1 MIVISLTLTVKGA
14 MKQLT
19 TRAGRL
25 AYEEQGSGAP
35 LVLLHSAGHD
45 HHDFDA
51 ILPELAQR
59 HRVIALDWPGFGE
72 SEAPEPASSLSAS
85 LVGEVLEDAVAAL
98 QLERAVFLGNSVGGM
113 AAARLAARHPERV
126 RALVLVSSGGF
137 TPMGPVTRAFC
148 RLQGREWMRRHTGRW
163 FARAYLHRR
172 NRHVED
178 ILQRFEAL
186 HARPATLAAHAA
198 LWRSFA
204 EAGSDV
210 SVEAQAIRCPTL
222 LAWGRH
228 DPVSRGGV
236 EGRRAREAIAGAR
249 YVEFDTGHMPFAE
262 DPPAFLR
269 ELLPFLEGLPA

>member
-1 MIVISLTLTVKGA
+1 
-14 MKQLT
+14 MKQVQ
-19 TRAGRL
+19 TRVGPL
-25 AYEEQGSGAP
+25 AYAEQGSGLP

-51 ILPELAQR
+51 ILPSLAER

-72 SEAPEPASSLSAS
+72 SPAPQPPASLSAS

-98 QLERAVFLGNSVGGM
+98 GLERAVFLGNSVGGM
-113 AAARLAARHPERV
+113 AAARLAARQPQRV
-126 RALVLVSSGGF
+126 RGLVLVSSGGF
-137 TPMGPVTRAFC
+137 TPMNAVTRAFC
-148 RLQGREWMRRHTGRW
+148 RVQGREWVRRHTGRW
-163 FARAYLHRR
+163 FARAYLRRR
-172 NRHVED
+172 NSHTAA
-178 ILQRFEAL
+178 ILQRFDAT

-204 EAGSDV
+204 EDAS
-210 SVEAQAIRCPTL
+210 SVIEQARGIRCPTL

-228 DPVSRGGV
+228 DPVSRRGV
-236 EGRRAREAIAGAR
+236 EGRCAREAIAGAR

>member
-1 MIVISLTLTVKGA
+1 

-25 AYEEQGSGAP
+25 AYAEQGSGSP

-72 SEAPEPASSLSAS
+72 SAAPEPAASLSAT
-85 LVGEVLEDAVAAL
+85 LIGEVLEDAVDAL
-98 QLERAVFLGNSVGGM
+98 RLESAVFLGNSVGGM
-113 AAARLAARHPERV
+113 AAARLAARHPGRV
-126 RALVLVSSGGF
+126 RGLVLVSSGGF
-137 TPMGPVTRAFC
+137 TPMSAVVRAFC
-148 RLQGREWMRRHTGRW
+148 RLQGREWVRRTTGRW
-163 FARAYLHRR
+163 FVRSYLHRR
-172 NRHVED
+172 NHHTAD
-178 ILQRFEAL
+178 ILQRFEMA

-204 EAGSDV
+204 EEASDV
-210 SVEAQAIRCPTL
+210 SAEARGIRCPTL
-222 LAWGRH
+222 LAWGLH
-228 DPVSRGGV
+228 DPVSRSRV
-236 EGRRAREAIAGAR
+236 EGRRARAAIAGAR

-269 ELLPFLEGLPA
+269 ELLPFLESLPA